1 MRHVWGFASTI
12 GLCVFVVFG
21 TWGCLT
27 SSADD
32 PTASR
37 SMLIALG
44 GLVLTIVALIARG
57 DGPATL
63 AKVRQA
69 LGALG
74 LVLTPIF
81 AVLAVLAIAS
91 DATTVLQFLVLFLLA
106 MAAWAQAIAAQPG
119 LSFRVALVWL
129 VALVVGVAVA
139 VVAGGLILAVFTS
152 MGLGSSEASDWVRA
166 IGLAAIGLLGA
177 AWVRGRPDRRAV
189 PQALGRAALGRAT
202 PSDVEL
208 LASGPGPILRRR
220 PGIDPRQDRVD
231 AALAATDLRL
241 AGAAEPSTQVERDDP
256 TTEADG

>member
-1 MRHVWGFASTI
+1 MRHVWGFAGAI
-12 GLCVFVVFG
+12 GLLVFVVFG

-32 PTASR
+32 STASR

-57 DGPATL
+57 DGPSSL
-63 AKVRQA
+63 AKVRQG

-81 AVLAVLAIAS
+81 AVLAVLAIGS
-91 DATTVLQFLVLFLLA
+91 DAATVLRFIVLFLLA
-106 MAAWAQAIAAQPG
+106 MAAWAQAIAARPG
-119 LSFRVALVWL
+119 LSFRLAFVWL
-129 VALVVGVAVA
+129 GILFIGVAVA
-139 VVAGGLILAVFTS
+139 VVAAVLIGGALTS
-152 MGLGSSEASDWVRA
+152 LGAGSSQASDWVRA

-177 AWVRGRPDRRAV
+177 SWVRGRPDRRAV

-202 PSDVEL
+202 PDDVEL
-208 LASGPGPILRRR
+208 LAAGPGPILRRR
-220 PGIDPRQDRVD
+220 PSIDPRQQSID

-241 AGAAEPSTQVERDDP
+241 AAAGELSTPVEPDDP
-256 TTEADG
+256 TTEA